1 MTNRPGTLP
10 GRFLRRSDMD
20 REKRRELA
28 EAYKTR
34 RPDMGVVA
42 IRCTATGSTFFG
54 ASKDIGADINSNRFK
69 LSSGS
74 HRNRELMALWREH
87 GEDAFEF
94 NAERI
99 LEYEDPS
106 EDHSEELA
114 LLTEEC
120 LESHPGSKRIW
131 R

>member
-28 EAYKTR
+28 EAYKNR

-69 LSSGS
+69 LSS
-74 HRNRELMALWREH
+74 
-87 GEDAFEF
+87 
-94 NAERI
+94 
-99 LEYEDPS
+99 
-106 EDHSEELA
+106 
-114 LLTEEC
+114 
-120 LESHPGSKRIW
+120 
-131 R
+131 